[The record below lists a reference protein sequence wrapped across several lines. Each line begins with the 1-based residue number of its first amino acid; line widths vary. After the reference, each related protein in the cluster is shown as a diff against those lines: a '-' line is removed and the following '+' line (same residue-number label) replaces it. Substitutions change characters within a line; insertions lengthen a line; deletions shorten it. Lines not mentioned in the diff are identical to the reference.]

1 MTLTPE
7 VRAALALQARGLSP
21 AAIERVLPLVGVQVL
36 DGDAEVTARV
46 DALAAD
52 LPSLF
57 GATAAPGRP
66 ASPLA
71 TDGRT
76 AREKAAERW
85 DAMYPN
91 RPRSKR
97 PPTHQE
103 RLEERLA
110 AARGR
115 TGGDAA

>member
-1 MTLTPE
+1 MSLDPE
-7 VRAALALQARGLSP
+7 VRAALALQSRGLSP
-21 AAIERVLPLVGVQVL
+21 AAIERVLPLVGVQAL
-36 DGDAEVTARV
+36 DGEAEVSARV

-52 LPSLF
+52 LPGLF
-57 GATAAPGRP
+57 GATAAPPRP
-66 ASPLA
+66 APSS
-71 TDGRT
+71 DGKT

-91 RPRSKR
+91 RPRSNR
-97 PPTHQE
+97 PQTPQE

-115 TGGDAA
+115 SGGDAA